1 MFLEN
6 RYRST
11 LCIAV
16 GIAGS
21 SLLFLPCTF
30 AATIN
35 SVQHA
40 SQLHSIEKR
49 LLACNPVKVDN
60 LSQEEQ
66 DWYCK
71 FQEGIVFFDGWK
83 DITDDILAKVPEDE
97 QVRIKVTMQALGI
110 KVGCEWS
117 RENDVRKIST
127 EMLKAWGKRLRKA
140 AAGDSTQAMIQA
152 IHAIEYEVDELLS
165 QPS

>member
-1 MFLEN
+1 MFLAN
-6 RYRST
+6 KYKWISYA
-11 LCIAV
+11 AV
-16 GIAGS
+16 GVAGFVLFSLPDS
-21 SLLFLPCTF
+21 S
-30 AATIN
+30 AAALS

-40 SQLHSIEKR
+40 SQLYSIEKR
-49 LLACNPVKVDN
+49 LLACNPEKVDN

-71 FQEGIVFFDGWK
+71 FQEGIIFFDGWK

-97 QVRIKVTMQALGI
+97 RVRVKVTMQALGI

-117 RENDVRKIST
+117 KENDVRKIST
-127 EMLKAWGKRLRKA
+127 DMLKDWGKRLRKA
-140 AAGDSTQAMIQA
+140 ADDDSTQAMIQA

-165 QPS
+165 QPG

>member
-1 MFLEN
+1 M
-6 RYRST
+6 
-11 LCIAV
+11 AV
-16 GIAGS
+16 GIAGFV
-21 SLLFLPCTF
+21 LLYLPGAF
-30 AATIN
+30 AATLN
-35 SVQHA
+35 SVQYA
-40 SQLHSIEKR
+40 TQLHSIEKR
-49 LLACNPVKVDN
+49 LPACSPVKVDN

-83 DITDDILAKVPEDE
+83 DITDDILEKIPENE
-97 QVRIKVTMQALGI
+97 QVGIKVTMQALGI

-117 RENDVRKIST
+117 KENDIRKIST
-127 EMLKAWGKRLRKA
+127 EMLKVWGKRLRKA

-165 QPS
+165 QPG